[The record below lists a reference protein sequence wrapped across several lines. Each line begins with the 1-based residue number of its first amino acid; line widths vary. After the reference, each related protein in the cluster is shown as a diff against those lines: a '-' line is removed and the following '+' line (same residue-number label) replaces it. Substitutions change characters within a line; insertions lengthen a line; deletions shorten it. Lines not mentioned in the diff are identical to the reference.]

1 MPTQLTRTQKRQ
13 NETRERIFRA
23 DMQLFAE
30 KGFENT
36 TVAEITEAA
45 DIGKGTFFT
54 YFPTK
59 EAIFRQPGQLA
70 LEAIASAAQAGLAQ
84 GQPVA
89 QVLKGALT
97 ASAAWH
103 EANKSLTGQMVK
115 SNFSFSL
122 DDASSKG
129 KLLELLV
136 RLVAAG
142 QQAGE
147 FKQDIHAQDAAL
159 VLAGVYFSVI
169 AYWAT
174 REDRPLAGRMAAAL
188 DVILKGLAA

>member
-23 DMQLFAE
+23 AMQLFAE

-70 LEAIASAAQAGLAQ
+70 LEAIASAAQTGLAQ

-89 QVLKGALT
+89 QALKGALT

-129 KLLELLV
+129 KLLELLM

-147 FKQDIHAQDAAL
+147 FKQDIQAQDAAL

-174 REDRPLAGRMAAAL
+174 SEDRPLAGRMAAAL
-188 DVILKGLAA
+188 DVILKGLGA